1 VHTYLTTER
10 HHRPAHSRSNSKPG
24 GFVRIPI
31 IPFFLLV
38 LPLLEIA
45 GFVLVGR
52 QIGVLATLGLIV
64 ATGIAG
70 AMLLRFQGFGVMARI
85 RREMEAGR
93 DPSRELA
100 HGIMILIAGFLL
112 LIPGFLTDIL
122 GILLF
127 VPIVRDLGWRFLKS
141 RVDFATDF
149 SVMRGGGFRRG
160 RTIDL
165 DRDDYSKG
173 GPSETP
179 WRRIDED

>member
-1 VHTYLTTER
+1 VYTYLTTER

-31 IPFFLLV
+31 IPLFLLV

-45 GFVLVGR
+45 GFVLV
-52 QIGVLATLGLIV
+52 GLIV

-85 RREMEAGR
+85 RREVEAGR

-149 SVMRGGGFRRG
+149 SVMRGSGFRRG

>member
-1 VHTYLTTER
+1 MTGVH
-10 HHRPAHSRSNSKPG
+10 PNKSG

-31 IPFFLLV
+31 VSLFLLV

-52 QIGVLATLGLIV
+52 HIGVLATLGLIV

-70 AMLLRFQGFGVMARI
+70 AMLLRYRGFGVMARI
-85 RREMEAGR
+85 RRDIEAGR
-93 DPSRELA
+93 DPGRELA
-100 HGIMILIAGFLL
+100 HGIMILVAGILL
-112 LIPGFLTDIL
+112 LIPGFLTDII

-127 VPIVRDLGWRFLKS
+127 VPAIRDLGWRFLKS
-141 RVDFATDF
+141 RVNFATSF
-149 SVMRGGGFRRG
+149 SGMGGGFARGRG

-165 DRDDYSKG
+165 NSNDYSKS

-179 WRRIDED
+179 WRRIDEE